1 MSKAQ
6 RTHYSLGKETGVGMV
21 EILVSL
27 FVLTIGLLGVA
38 SLQFTGTFN
47 NVLAASRSQ
56 AELVARYVSE
66 QLVSAAQPAQADLMG
81 FASAMER
88 HYATTFSYAGAA
100 SGGSDTGAPAVF
112 AAHSPSTEPA
122 GKKKY
127 TLTIHAVSADGSS
140 YELRA
145 VPVSGSPQAGD
156 GTLYYF
162 SDGRKAWDQNSD
174 GSIGGSEY
182 CWSC

>member
-1 MSKAQ
+1 MLMAEQSGF
-6 RTHYSLGKETGVGMV
+6 TLIEVMITVVIVG
-21 EILVSL
+21 IIAA
-27 FVLTIGLLGVA
+27 IGYP
-38 SLQFTGTFN
+38 SYQSMIIGTN
-47 NVLAASRSQ
+47 RS
-56 AELVARYVSE
+56 V
-66 QLVSAAQPAQADLMG
+66 AQADLMS

-100 SGGSDTGAPAVF
+100 DGGGDTGRPAVF
-112 AAHSPSTEPA
+112 KAYSPASEPVA
-122 GKKKY
+122 NKKY

-145 VPVSGSPQAGD
+145 VPASGGTQASD
-156 GTLYYF
+156 GTLYIF

-174 GSIGGSEY
+174 GSIGSSEY

>member
-1 MSKAQ
+1 MTKPSGFTLIEVMIAVVI
-6 RTHYSLGKETGVGMV
+6 VGIIAAIGYPSYQSM
-21 EILVSL
+21 LVS
-27 FVLTIGLLGVA
+27 T
-38 SLQFTGTFN
+38 N
-47 NVLAASRSQ
+47 RST
-56 AELVARYVSE
+56 
-66 QLVSAAQPAQADLMG
+66 AQADLMG

-100 SGGSDTGAPAVF
+100 AGGSDTGAPAVF